1 MEAIDLLHRHL
12 MEECPYIHSKRLQA
26 VIDVACGLQKRQKLT
41 LTEMGRGLVGP
52 GTIKNRV
59 KKVDRLESNE
69 HLYEEI
75 SSIYF
80 GLSSFLFK
88 YLSHQDNTAIIID
101 LCCLKDDQDIQML
114 SAEIAFKGRSL
125 PLYREVFQSGGFSG
139 RAASFVAALKHC
151 IPANKKVVFI
161 MDAGFGEEWLS
172 AIERNHWYWLVRIRQ
187 GKMVK
192 LSEEQGWQ
200 GVKDLIP
207 LLPQRTTSYDEARII
222 KEHDHPCRIITTR
235 KAPSKRK
242 KPTKAPRNDKAG
254 SNKYRRSANEPWILA
269 TNLPKIDFETTK
281 VVQYYS
287 KRMQIEQ
294 SFRDVKNHQFGLC
307 ARDIRTRSVYRWGVK
322 MLLAS
327 IVQLL
332 FWIIGVI
339 GHSQGFQSIFQANTV
354 KDKKVFSYF
363 YLGQL
368 IVEYDKL
375 NDLII
380 DYEQLP
386 TLIDQELA
394 KKW

>member
-1 MEAIDLLHRHL
+1 

-26 VIDVACGLQKRQKLT
+26 LMDVACGLQKRQKLT
-41 LTEMGRGLVGP
+41 LTEMGRGLSKA
-52 GTIKNRV
+52 TSIKNRV
-59 KKVDRLESNE
+59 KKVDRLESNT

-75 SSIYF
+75 SAIYF

-88 YLSHQDNTAIIID
+88 YLSHQEDAAIIID
-101 LCCLKDDQDIQML
+101 LCCLKDGQDIQML

-125 PLYREVFQSGGFSG
+125 PLYREVFQSGCFSG
-139 RAASFVAALKHC
+139 RAESFLSALKHC
-151 IPANKKVVFI
+151 IPTNKQVVLI
-161 MDAGFGEEWLS
+161 MDAGFGEDWLK
-172 AIERNHWYWLVRIRQ
+172 AIERCNWYWLVRIRQ
-187 GKMVK
+187 GKMIK
-192 LSEEQGWQ
+192 LNADQPWQ
-200 GVKDLIP
+200 GVKEVIP
-207 LLPQRTTSYDEARII
+207 QLPQRTTSFDEAHIM
-222 KEHDHPCRIITTR
+222 KEHQHACRVITTR
-235 KAPSKRK
+235 KAPTQRK
-242 KPTKAPRNDKAG
+242 KPVKAPRNDKAG
-254 SNKYRRSANEPWILA
+254 SNKYRRSACEPWILA
-269 TNLPKIDFETTK
+269 TNLPKADFETTK
-281 VVQYYS
+281 VVRYYS

-368 IVEYDKL
+368 IVEDDRLSEL
-375 NDLII
+375 NI

-386 TLIDQELA
+386 TLIEQELA
-394 KKW
+394 RKW

>member
-26 VIDVACGLQKRQKLT
+26 LMDVACGLQKRQKLT
-41 LTEMGRGLVGP
+41 LTEMGRGLSGP
-52 GTIKNRV
+52 SSIKNRV

-69 HLYEEI
+69 QLYEEI

-88 YLSHQDNTAIIID
+88 YLSQDNTAIIID
-101 LCCLKDDQDIQML
+101 LCCLKDGQDIQML
-114 SAEIAFKGRSL
+114 SAEIAFKGRSI
-125 PLYREVFQSGGFSG
+125 PLYREVFKSGGFSG
-139 RAASFVAALKHC
+139 RAASFIRALEHC

-161 MDAGFGEEWLS
+161 MDAGFGEEWLR
-172 AIERNHWYWLVRIRQ
+172 AIEEKHWYWLVRIRQ

-192 LSEEQGWQ
+192 LSEEQEWQ

-222 KEHDHPCRIITTR
+222 KEHDHPCRVITTR

-242 KPTKAPRNDKAG
+242 KPTRAPRNDKAG

-269 TNLPKIDFETTK
+269 TNLPKIDFETAK
-281 VVQYYS
+281 VIQYYS

-307 ARDIRTRSVYRWGVK
+307 ARDIQTRSIYRWGIK

-380 DYEQLP
+380 DFEQLP
-386 TLIDQELA
+386 TLIEQELA
-394 KKW
+394 RKW

>member
-26 VIDVACGLQKRQKLT
+26 LMDVACGLQKRQKLT
-41 LTEMGRGLVGP
+41 LTEMGRGLSGP
-52 GTIKNRV
+52 SSIKNRV

-69 HLYEEI
+69 QLYEEI

-88 YLSHQDNTAIIID
+88 YLSQDNTAIIID
-101 LCCLKDDQDIQML
+101 LCCLKDGQDIQML
-114 SAEIAFKGRSL
+114 SAEIAFKGRSI
-125 PLYREVFQSGGFSG
+125 PLYREVFKSGGFSG
-139 RAASFVAALKHC
+139 RAASFIRALEHC

-161 MDAGFGEEWLS
+161 MDAGFGEEWLR
-172 AIERNHWYWLVRIRQ
+172 AIEEKHWYWLVRIRQ

-192 LSEEQGWQ
+192 LSEEQEWQ

-222 KEHDHPCRIITTR
+222 KEHDHPCRVITTR

-242 KPTKAPRNDKAG
+242 KPTRAPRNDKAG

-269 TNLPKIDFETTK
+269 TNLPKIDFETAK
-281 VVQYYS
+281 VIQYYS

-307 ARDIRTRSVYRWGVK
+307 ARDIRTRSIYRWGIK

-380 DYEQLP
+380 DFEQLP
-386 TLIDQELA
+386 TLIEQELA
-394 KKW
+394 RKW

>member
-1 MEAIDLLHRHL
+1 MEANDLLHIHL

-26 VIDVACGLQKRQKLT
+26 LMDVACGLQKRQKLT
-41 LTEMGRGLVGP
+41 LTEMGRGLDSP
-52 GTIKNRV
+52 STIKNRV

-69 HLYEEI
+69 HLYEEL

-88 YLSHQDNTAIIID
+88 YLNYQDNTAIIID
-101 LCCLKDDQDIQML
+101 LCCLKDGQDIQML

-125 PLYREVFQSGGFSG
+125 PLYREVFKSGGFSG
-139 RAASFVAALKHC
+139 RAESFVSALKHC
-151 IPANKKVVFI
+151 LPANKKVVFI
-161 MDAGFGEEWLS
+161 MDAGFGEEWLN
-172 AIERNHWYWLVRIRQ
+172 AIERNHWYWLIRIRQ

-207 LLPQRTTSYDEARII
+207 LLPQRTTSYDEASIM
-222 KEHDHPCRIITTR
+222 KEHDHPCRVITTR

-242 KPTKAPRNDKAG
+242 KPIKAPRNDKAG
-254 SNKYRRSANEPWILA
+254 SNKYRRSASEPWILA

-368 IVEYDKL
+368 IVEYNKL

-380 DYEQLP
+380 DYEHLP
-386 TLIDQELA
+386 TLIEQELA